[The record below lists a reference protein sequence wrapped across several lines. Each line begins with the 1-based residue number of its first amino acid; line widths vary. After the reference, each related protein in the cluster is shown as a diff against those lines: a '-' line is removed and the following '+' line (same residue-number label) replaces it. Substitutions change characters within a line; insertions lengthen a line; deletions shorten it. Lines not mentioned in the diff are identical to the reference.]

1 MTEAQIPRPPHA
13 LIDAVEGAS
22 VVDGAG
28 AALGKAI
35 RGANPPGPVRD
46 ALSGT
51 WIGHALHPPLTDV
64 VIGAFLSASVLDVV
78 APGSPEAS
86 ERLLLLGL
94 LASLPTAISG
104 ATDWADTEIADV
116 RVRRIG
122 LAHAAAN
129 VSGLALAIGSI
140 AARRRG
146 PRWPPGARSPW
157 PPTARWAWAA
167 SWAAT
172 CRSRSAWAR
181 TRPRSTPGPADWT
194 DAAGAADVAEGEP
207 TGAIAGD
214 TPVLLLR
221 HDDRIHAI
229 HDRCSH
235 RGCLLSDG
243 EVEGHV
249 VTCPCHG
256 SRFDVRD
263 GSIVRGP
270 ATAAQPVLEVR
281 EDDGRINGG
290 LAGAD

>member
-1 MTEAQIPRPPHA
+1 MTDSPRPHPPHA

-86 ERLLLLGL
+86 ERLLLVGL
-94 LASLPTAISG
+94 LASLPTALSG

-129 VSGLALAIGSI
+129 VSGLALAVGSI

-146 PRWPPGARSPW
+146 SMAAGRALAMAANGALGLGGLLGGHMSFTLGVGPNQTAFDAGPG
-157 PPTARWAWAA
+157 
-167 SWAAT
+167 
-172 CRSRSAWAR
+172 
-181 TRPRSTPGPADWT
+181 DWT
-194 DAAGAADVAEGEP
+194 DAAGAADVPEGEP

-270 ATAAQPVLEVR
+270 ATAGQPVLEAR
-281 EDDGRINGG
+281 EDDGRIMVR
-290 LAGAD
+290 LAGAG

>member
-86 ERLLLLGL
+86 ERLLIVGL

-116 RVRRIG
+116 RVRRVG

-129 VSGLALAIGSI
+129 VSGLALAVGSI

-146 PRWPPGARSPW
+146 SMAAGRALAMAANGALGLGGLLGGHMSFTLGVGPNQTAFDAGPG
-157 PPTARWAWAA
+157 
-167 SWAAT
+167 
-172 CRSRSAWAR
+172 
-181 TRPRSTPGPADWT
+181 DWT

-207 TGAIAGD
+207 TGVIAGD

-243 EVEGHV
+243 EIEGHV

-270 ATAAQPVLEVR
+270 ATAGQPVLEAR
-281 EDDGRINGG
+281 EDDGRIMVR

>member
-1 MTEAQIPRPPHA
+1 MTDSPRPRPPHA

-86 ERLLLLGL
+86 ERLLLVGL
-94 LASLPTAISG
+94 LASLPTAVSG

-129 VSGLALAIGSI
+129 VSGLALAVGSI

-146 PRWPPGARSPW
+146 SMAAGRALAMAANGALGLGGLLGGHMSFTLGVGPNQTAFDAGPG
-157 PPTARWAWAA
+157 
-167 SWAAT
+167 
-172 CRSRSAWAR
+172 
-181 TRPRSTPGPADWT
+181 DWT
-194 DAAGAADVAEGEP
+194 DAAGAADVPEGKP

-270 ATAAQPVLEVR
+270 ATAGQPVLEAR
-281 EDDGRINGG
+281 EDDGRIMVR

>member
-1 MTEAQIPRPPHA
+1 VTDAPSPGPPQA

-28 AALGKAI
+28 AALGKAV
-35 RGANPPGPVRD
+35 RGANRPGPVRD

-51 WIGHALHPPLTDV
+51 WLGHAVHPPLTDV
-64 VIGAFLSASVLDVV
+64 VIGAFLGASVLDVV

-86 ERLLLLGL
+86 ERLLVVGL
-94 LASLPTAISG
+94 LAALPTALTG
-104 ATDWADTEIADV
+104 VTDWADSEIADP
-116 RVRRIG
+116 RVRRVG

-129 VSGLALAIGSI
+129 VSALALAVGSL

-146 PRWPPGARSPW
+146 SSFTGRALAAAANGALTVGGALGGHMSFTLGVGPNQ
-157 PPTARWAWAA
+157 TAFD
-167 SWAAT
+167 
-172 CRSRSAWAR
+172 
-181 TRPRSTPGPADWT
+181 PGPSDWT
-194 DAAGAADVAEGEP
+194 DVAGAADVPDGEP
-207 TGAIAGD
+207 TAAIAGD

-221 HDDRIHAI
+221 HGDDIHAL

-235 RGCLLSDG
+235 RGCLLSGG
-243 EVEGHV
+243 EIEGHV

-270 ATAAQPVLEVR
+270 ATAPQPVLDAR
-281 EDDGRINGG
+281 EDDGRVKVR
-290 LAGAD
+290 LAGAG

>member
-1 MTEAQIPRPPHA
+1 
-13 LIDAVEGAS
+13 
-22 VVDGAG
+22 
-28 AALGKAI
+28 
-35 RGANPPGPVRD
+35 
-46 ALSGT
+46 
-51 WIGHALHPPLTDV
+51 
-64 VIGAFLSASVLDVV
+64 
-78 APGSPEAS
+78 
-86 ERLLLLGL
+86 
-94 LASLPTAISG
+94 
-104 ATDWADTEIADV
+104 V

-146 PRWPPGARSPW
+146 SMAAGRALAMAANGALGLGGLLGGHMSFTLGVGPNQTAFDAGPG
-157 PPTARWAWAA
+157 
-167 SWAAT
+167 
-172 CRSRSAWAR
+172 
-181 TRPRSTPGPADWT
+181 DWT
-194 DAAGAADVAEGEP
+194 DAAGAADVPEGEP

-270 ATAAQPVLEVR
+270 ATAGQPVLEAR
-281 EDDGRINGG
+281 EDDGRIMVR

>member
-1 MTEAQIPRPPHA
+1 VTEAQIPRPPHA

-86 ERLLLLGL
+86 ERLLLVGL
-94 LASLPTAISG
+94 LASLPTAVSG

-116 RVRRIG
+116 RVRRVG

-146 PRWPPGARSPW
+146 SMAAGRALAMAANGALGLGGLLGGHMSFTLGVGPNQTAFDAGPG
-157 PPTARWAWAA
+157 
-167 SWAAT
+167 
-172 CRSRSAWAR
+172 
-181 TRPRSTPGPADWT
+181 DWT
-194 DAAGAADVAEGEP
+194 DAAGAADVPEGEP

-270 ATAAQPVLEVR
+270 ATAGQPVLEAR
-281 EDDGRINGG
+281 EDDGRIMVR